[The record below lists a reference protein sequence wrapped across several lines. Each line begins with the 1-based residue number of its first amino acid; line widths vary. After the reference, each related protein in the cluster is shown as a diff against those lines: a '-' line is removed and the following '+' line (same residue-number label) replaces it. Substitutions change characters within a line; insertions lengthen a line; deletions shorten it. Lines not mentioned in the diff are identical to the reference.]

1 MWMISITFNI
11 QSVINDYH
19 LIMSSKPWCG
29 KKYLTKKS
37 HDYPCENYAEID
49 NVLKIKLFTRM
60 MKYFLY

>member
-1 MWMISITFNI
+1 MVW
-11 QSVINDYH
+11 
-19 LIMSSKPWCG
+19 KE
-29 KKYLTKKS
+29 KS